1 MKQLATNWLVYSET
15 GIPAW
20 LVLLGLALALGA
32 AHAWLRTER
41 RGRRNVASR
50 LLPWTLTAIL
60 LFAATVLWRPILVRT
75 TTWENTAEIV
85 AVTDPSLS
93 MQLALRPQ
101 GFTAQL
107 DVAAAWDAS
116 AFAGRNRSARALR
129 EQLAAA
135 RERAGQLAANLEGM
149 IAGADQGVPIGRAAA
164 AQMEAF
170 RALHRTAPV
179 EIASAVAAVQPL
191 VSGTGAV
198 GAVESR
204 RLAADALSAIE
215 KAMASLPEPPAP
227 GSELTVDLLRGLL
240 PPLTACRRTADA
252 CLPLLDQLQE
262 DSDRA
267 FHNANKVRLE
277 PTLAAAA
284 GRTRADLAAH
294 AAAGLPAGTVA
305 APPVADREQT
315 DLYEQVGQAVA
326 QVSNLRHVVSHCVLF
341 SDGAQ
346 NGAAV
351 SPVAARMKK
360 DGIRLV
366 AVGTGLAGQTANDVA
381 VLDWRL
387 PRVLRVGKPARL
399 RAEVKASP
407 GTPFKVALYAGE
419 QALAA
424 AESVAAAGGVTSV
437 ALDFKAPAEGRQVL
451 RLAVSSTAAANVSHN
466 TVQIQAD
473 CTAHEPRLLLVGT
486 VPDWDTAWFSLAAR
500 REGSALTQVYT
511 AGDPPK
517 RGGLSRAIPSSLLQ
531 WTRYRA
537 VMLHGPAFAGF
548 TEQDAAELYRFV
560 AERGGN
566 LLVFAGDPSGFGAPL
581 AARFGWTQTTRS
593 LDAPLR
599 LAPAAAALPCLRLAA
614 DGPQSAR
621 RFAAL
626 PPPAAALP
634 VPAQDIVLVET
645 EQGEPVC
652 SLGFYGRGKVI
663 QWGIRGLHRMREF
676 DNALVVDRWLDGML
690 GELSAPLVA
699 DGSKDA
705 WAIYPPLPQAG
716 RRCLAILPSTSEKLG
731 RLSIRFGG
739 QDVAPIR
746 ADHGN
751 GQFAITPRPPLAEIT
766 LAGQSVQVA
775 VSDNPGLEILY
786 SDFNDGFLRAFAAAT
801 GGEYVP
807 ALSARHTLAA
817 IAPQTYITKTSD
829 AWHPG
834 SSTILVACLILLA
847 TAHWVLRKLAGLAI

>member
-1 MKQLATNWLVYSET
+1 VKQLATDWIVYSET
-15 GIPAW
+15 GIPVW
-20 LVLLGLALALGA
+20 LALLGLALALGV

-41 RGRRNVASR
+41 GGRRNAASR

-60 LFAATVLWRPILVRT
+60 LLAATVLWRPVLVRT
-75 TTWENTAEIV
+75 TTWENMAEIV

-101 GFTAQL
+101 GCTAQL
-107 DVAAAWDAS
+107 DVAAAWDAG
-116 AFAGRNRSARALR
+116 AVAGRNQAARALR
-129 EQLAAA
+129 EQLATPAF
-135 RERAGQLAANLEGM
+135 RADQLATSLEGL

-170 RALHRTAPV
+170 RALHKTAPV
-179 EIASAVAAVQPL
+179 EIASAAAAVQPL
-191 VSGTGAV
+191 VNGTGAV
-198 GAVESR
+198 GTVESR
-204 RLAADALSAIE
+204 RPAADALAAVE
-215 KAMASLPEPPAP
+215 KAMASLPEPPAS
-227 GSELTVDLLRGLL
+227 GSELSLDLLRGLL
-240 PPLTACRRTADA
+240 PPLTACRRAADA

-267 FHNANKVRLE
+267 FCAANKARLG
-277 PTLAAAA
+277 PALAAAVK
-284 GRTRADLAAH
+284 RTRTDLAAH
-294 AAAGLPAGTVA
+294 AAAELPAGTVA
-305 APPVADREQT
+305 APPVADRDQT
-315 DLYEQVGQAVA
+315 DLYEQVGQAIE
-326 QVSNLRHVVSHCVLF
+326 SLKGRVVSHCVLF

-360 DGIRLV
+360 DGVRLV
-366 AVGTGLAGQTANDVA
+366 AVGTGLAGQTAHDVA

-387 PRVLRVGKPARL
+387 PRVLRAGKPARL

-407 GTPFKVALYAGE
+407 GTPFKVTLYTGD

-424 AESVAAAGGVTSV
+424 AESVATASGVTAV

-451 RLAVSSTAAANVSHN
+451 RLAVSSTAAANLSHN
-466 TVQIQAD
+466 AVQIQAD

-500 REGSALTQVYT
+500 REGSSLTQVYT

-548 TEQDAAELYRFV
+548 SEQDAAELYRFV
-560 AERGGN
+560 SEKGGN
-566 LLVFAGDPSGFGAPL
+566 LLVFAENEAGFGVPL
-581 AARFGWTQTTRS
+581 AARFGWTQKPRS

-626 PPPAAALP
+626 PPPAAAFL

-676 DNALVVDRWLDGML
+676 DNALVVDRWLDGIL

-716 RRCLAILPSTSEKLG
+716 RQCLAIVPSTSEKPG
-731 RLSIRFGG
+731 QLSIRFGG

-766 LAGQSVQVA
+766 LASQSVQVP

-786 SDFNDGFLRAFAAAT
+786 ADFNDGFLRAFAAAT

-807 ALSARHTLAA
+807 ALSARQTLAA

-834 SSTILVACLILLA
+834 SSTILLACLILLA
-847 TAHWVLRKLAGLAI
+847 AAHWVLRKLAGLAI